1 MQSRR
6 DQVQAYFFVVGR
18 LVAAVTHG
26 RPDSLEAPNGRLNKG
41 TVLGIVIGAVIAGIF
56 GIIGIFV
63 PGGDSSWRHEGA
75 IVMNEDNGARYV
87 FLQGQL
93 RPVLNYSS
101 ARLVV
106 GGSGNGQVF
115 SVSQKSIGD
124 TPIGQPIGI
133 PDAPDSLPAADKLHT
148 GPWTVCG
155 QPAGAA
161 PTLSLLLGE
170 PAGARLSTAQAL
182 LVSTPDRAVHL
193 VWQGKRHRV
202 PDRVAQEALGY
213 GDTQPVPVSAGWLN
227 PVPPGRD
234 LSVPATKG
242 VGRPGPAIEGRAGT
256 VGQVY
261 EVRNPAINSDQFY
274 LLREDG
280 VTPLSKTTAS
290 LLLAHPST
298 QDAYDGSVAPV
309 VVGPAALAGVPVSAG
324 ADLTEGLPQ
333 EPPDV
338 VTPPRE
344 SVPCLRFGPSATG
357 EVHAVAE
364 LLPATAVANAAVPV
378 VSDTTGRTAD
388 RVAVPAGGGVLVKE
402 LPAPGANPGT
412 TYLVTET
419 GTRYPLGS
427 ADVVTALGYDESTAM
442 NVPGQLLGLL
452 PVGPLLSTQ
461 EALKT
466 HASAS

>member
-26 RPDSLEAPNGRLNKG
+26 KPDTLEAPNGRLNKG

-106 GGSGNGQVF
+106 GKGGTGQVY
-115 SVSQKSIGD
+115 SVSQKSLGD

-133 PDAPDSLPAADKLHT
+133 PDAPDALPAADKLHT
-148 GPWTVCG
+148 GPWTVCA
-155 QPAGAA
+155 QPAGAE
-161 PTLSLLLGE
+161 PTLSLLLGQ
-170 PAGARLSTAQAL
+170 PAGARLGTAQSF
-182 LVSTPDRAVHL
+182 LVSTSDGVTFL

-202 PDRVAQEALGY
+202 PDRVTQEALGY
-213 GDTQPVPVSAGWLN
+213 GDIQPVPVTAGWLN
-227 PVPPGRD
+227 PVPPGKD
-234 LSVPATKG
+234 LSVPATRNAG
-242 VGRPGPAIEGRAGT
+242 DPGPRIEGRAGV

-280 VTPLSKTTAS
+280 VTSLSKTTAA

-324 ADLTEGLPQ
+324 ADLTEGLPA
-333 EPPDV
+333 EPPEI

-344 SVPCLRFGPSATG
+344 AVPCMRFGPSATG

-364 LLPATAVANAAVPV
+364 LLPATAVAEAAVPV
-378 VSDTTGRTAD
+378 VANTTGRTAD
-388 RVAVPAGGGVLVKE
+388 RVAVPAGGGVLVRE
-402 LPAPGANPGT
+402 LPAAGANPGT
-412 TYLVTET
+412 AYLVTET

-427 ADVVTALGYDESTAM
+427 ADVVAALGYDESTAV

-452 PVGPLLSTQ
+452 PVGPLLSI
-461 EALKT
+461 EAALRT